1 MFSTLQLTQTVALSI
16 AVVKGSNLAQCHSHS
31 QFNITTVCC
40 HHSDMKPDTEQAS
53 RSNRHPDPN
62 RHPDSRNWSEWIWI
76 PLAGPWFWGRPAW
89 IISPKASSEKGWCGS
104 NSKSAFSRFTFFFL
118 FFFKIGKTQTKVEWK
133 QKQQLGTCSPRSLHF
148 QTEGWLFFKLFF
160 FFFFNPRAPRSFCIS
175 AEMLWISRKCLFTL
189 LWGLAKGLFPP
200 LSAPLLHPLR
210 LQHPS
215 FFHLPLPKGQGLV
228 LLLCWSQESI
238 ISPSSRENFLIR
250 GVKSKQGNL
259 PFLFA
264 ASPPFSTAK

>member
-1 MFSTLQLTQTVALSI
+1 MKTKAAVGNLFSLLT
-16 AVVKGSNLAQCHSHS
+16 
-31 QFNITTVCC
+31 
-40 HHSDMKPDTEQAS
+40 
-53 RSNRHPDPN
+53 
-62 RHPDSRNWSEWIWI
+62 
-76 PLAGPWFWGRPAW
+76 
-89 IISPKASSEKGWCGS
+89 
-104 NSKSAFSRFTFFFL
+104 AFSDRRL
-118 FFFKIGKTQTKVEWK
+118 VV
-133 QKQQLGTCSPRSLHF
+133 F
-148 QTEGWLFFKLFF
+148 QALF
-160 FFFFNPRAPRSFCIS
+160 FFFFNPGASRSFCIS

-238 ISPSSRENFLIR
+238 ISPSSRENFLTR